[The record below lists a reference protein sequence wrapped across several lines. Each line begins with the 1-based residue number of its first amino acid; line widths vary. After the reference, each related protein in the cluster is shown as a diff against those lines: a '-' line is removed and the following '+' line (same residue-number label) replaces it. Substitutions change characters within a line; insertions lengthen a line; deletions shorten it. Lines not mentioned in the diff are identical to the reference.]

1 MMNNCLNPMLD
12 CHESHESNLRICLQW
27 FKGGKTNI
35 CYNAVDRSVE
45 AGDGEKIAMYWEGNE
60 PGQDAKLTYS
70 ELLNK
75 VCQVKITR
83 APIVDTPK
91 HLHVMPPWRRIK

>member
-1 MMNNCLNPMLD
+1 
-12 CHESHESNLRICLQW
+12 LQW

-35 CYNAVDRSVE
+35 CYNAVDRNVE